1 MEDFRLIYES
11 SGLSCVH
18 KETCTLREYIIN
30 QDHIPEKYQLY
41 CYGMVIEKG
50 SSYVGKSIR
59 DSGLKSDRSCF
70 VVGVERHLL
79 PITEPSPNFVLRADD
94 IIWILGTVETVV
106 ELLQDDAIT
115 DHEANAKR
123 QKRKGKGK

>member
-1 MEDFRLIYES
+1 
-11 SGLSCVH
+11 
-18 KETCTLREYIIN
+18 
-30 QDHIPEKYQLY
+30 QLY

-70 VVGVERHLL
+70 VVGVERQLL
-79 PITEPSPNFVLRADD
+79 PITEPSPNFILRADD

-106 ELLQDDAIT
+106 GLLQDDAIT
-115 DHEANAKR
+115 DHAANAR
-123 QKRKGKGK
+123 GQKGKGK